1 VTDAN
6 AEVTVVNALAHAEA
20 LRRRLVQTM
29 GQRARSERLV
39 HTRVGVQHAAKT
51 RGAAHGQPRDALGVR
66 AGRRTVS
73 PHHPSAA

>member
-1 VTDAN
+1 MQTHA
-6 AEVTVVNALAHAEA
+6 VTVVNALAHAEA

-29 GQRARSERLV
+29 GQQARSERLV
-39 HTRVGVQHAAKT
+39 HTCVGGQHAAKT
-51 RGAAHGQPRDALGVR
+51 RGAAHAQPRDALGVR